1 MVKVRK
7 IIDNGMIKNRLVI
20 IVQSLPKKIQ
30 GIKIIIPARNKPKR
44 TSVIIYPPGH

>member
-20 IVQSLPKKIQ
+20 IVQSLPKNSH
-30 GIKIIIPARNKPKR
+30 GINIIIVAKNRPKR
-44 TSVIIYPPGH
+44 TSPIIYPPGH